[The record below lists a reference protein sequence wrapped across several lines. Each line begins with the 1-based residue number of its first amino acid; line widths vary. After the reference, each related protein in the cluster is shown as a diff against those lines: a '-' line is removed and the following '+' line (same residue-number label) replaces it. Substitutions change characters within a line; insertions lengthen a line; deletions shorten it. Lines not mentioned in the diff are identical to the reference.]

1 MLIPVRWNELFG
13 GNLRRDHSPFI
24 VFLILPSTQC
34 HFRLKAKP
42 PNAGHHP
49 PARTI
54 EVESRA
60 VAGRVHAVIGIR
72 GSFLSSDS
80 VESMA
85 EERTCRVGVTNLHAV
100 A

>member
-1 MLIPVRWNELFG
+1 MLGITRRAGPLKEFDKLRVR
-13 GNLRRDHSPFI
+13 
-24 VFLILPSTQC
+24 
-34 HFRLKAKP
+34 
-42 PNAGHHP
+42 
-49 PARTI
+49 
-54 EVESRA
+54 
-60 VAGRVHAVIGIR
+60 GRVHVVIGVR

>member
-1 MLIPVRWNELFG
+1 MR
-13 GNLRRDHSPFI
+13 
-24 VFLILPSTQC
+24 STYVIQQES
-34 HFRLKAKP
+34 
-42 PNAGHHP
+42 NAWHHP
-49 PARTI
+49 RPDTMYMRGTLKG
-54 EVESRA
+54 R
-60 VAGRVHAVIGIR
+60 RVHAVIGVR